1 MLAVL
6 GGFGVEGH
14 AAVHAARCLRS
25 AAHGF
30 AVLEAAG
37 GFGLSDDLDAS
48 HERLIHMIIA
58 GLRDGDAMH
67 G

>member
-1 MLAVL
+1 MTGELDWLAA
-6 GGFGVEGH
+6 G
-14 AAVHAARCLRS
+14 HAARCLRS

-48 HERLIHMIIA
+48 YERLIHMII
-58 GLRDGDAMH
+58 GDSMH